1 MNQQRGVDVI
11 DEVLTTRKDIRVFQG
26 KIQVYIYYKTKMVNK
41 VLEVKISSQSV
52 IEVCEG

>member
-26 KIQVYIYYKTKMVNK
+26 HATTINHYDKNETNSK
-41 VLEVKISSQSV
+41 
-52 IEVCEG
+52 